1 MTHAANYTVLMSL
14 VLDGEASVDER
25 ERLQSHVRSCQS
37 CAVTW
42 QRWQE
47 LDRRFTLA
55 PAVVP
60 PRDFAAQIAASLDQR
75 QAEIAEQR
83 LLRSAALLTIAVVMA
98 ATAAIYAIVQGW
110 HLALI
115 SGDGPVAALLTSA
128 WSAAGSLWRAGA
140 ELVAVVGA
148 PTFAAALGGLLTL
161 TCLLA
166 MVWYWVVA
174 RYAPAAFGEM
184 S

>member
-1 MTHAANYTVLMSL
+1 MSL
-14 VLDGEASVDER
+14 VLDGEASSEEV
-25 ERLQSHVRSCQS
+25 ERLQSHVRSCRS
-37 CAVTW
+37 CAATW

-60 PRDFAAQIAASLDQR
+60 PHDFAAQMAASLDRR

-83 LLRSAALLTIAVVMA
+83 LLRSAVILTLAVVIV
-98 ATAAIYAIVQGW
+98 ATAAIYAILQGW
-110 HLALI
+110 HVALI
-115 SGDGPVAALLTSA
+115 SGDGPVAALLLSA
-128 WSAAGSLWRAGA
+128 WSAAGSLWRAA
-140 ELVAVVGA
+140 ADVVMAVGA

-174 RYAPAAFGEM
+174 RYAPAAFGEV